1 MEASHPPPSPRLTPK
16 RKRDDLLIEQN
27 SSASPIRNLAHLTKP
42 IFSFQPP
49 NVLAQAQVHRVPEDG
64 SSSPRSK
71 VAQRFQDLAIVEDD
85 DEEGESGGGVTAPAT
100 NVNKNNHELHEL
112 HVSNPSKPSP
122 ETAVFGFDGA
132 SRGNENTRTSPME
145 FQGGDMQ
152 IDEDDSTT
160 RKRVKSFGESQCQ
173 NIKPDFSTGP
183 NGEDSANAADLAPV
197 HESGHVALQFAVDPT
212 LAKLPKSAANGRLQK
227 SYPSI
232 NRLQDSKSRNRK
244 RAGTPPGS
252 KRKPVDPN
260 AEDEPPK
267 VIEPIRAA
275 LTWHEDEITVYDPE
289 DKDDDRRGM
298 DGVGFKPSPAIAY
311 QREQMRRRQLAE
323 YRRREENDARAKRNQ
338 RRREQLG
345 GAAEMERNHSIVRVH
360 FSEPEPATAV
370 TT

>member
-1 MEASHPPPSPRLTPK
+1 MAEASHPPPSPRLTPK

-27 SSASPIRNLAHLTKP
+27 SSASPIRNLVHLTKP
-42 IFSFQPP
+42 IFSFQSP
-49 NVLAQAQVHRVPEDG
+49 NLLAQAQVHRVPEDG

-71 VAQRFQDLAIVEDD
+71 VAQKFQNLTIVED

-100 NVNKNNHELHEL
+100 NVNKNNHELHDV

-122 ETAVFGFDGA
+122 ETAIFGFDGA
-132 SRGNENTRTSPME
+132 DRDNEYTRNSPME

-152 IDEDDSTT
+152 MDDEDSTT
-160 RKRVKSFGESQCQ
+160 RKRIKSFGESQSLA
-173 NIKPDFSTGP
+173 IKPDLGTGP
-183 NGEDSANAADLAPV
+183 NGEDSANAADLAQV
-197 HESGHVALQFAVDPT
+197 HESGHVTLQSAVDPT
-212 LAKLPKSAANGRLQK
+212 LVKLSKSPANGRLQK

-244 RAGTPPGS
+244 RAGTPPAS
-252 KRKPVDPN
+252 KRKPVDSK
-260 AEDEPPK
+260 AEDEPPE

-323 YRRREENDARAKRNQ
+323 YRRREENDARARRNQ

-345 GAAEMERNHSIVRVH
+345 GAAEMERKHSIVRVH
-360 FSEPEPATAV
+360 FSEAEPATAV